1 MEDNINGS
9 VQEDELVSVNEQTE
23 DSTDKEPENKDV
35 QTVSEDK
42 PVNTETEEK
51 SSFLSDFL
59 EIFEVVII
67 SVFTVLLV
75 FKFIARPV
83 TVEGKSMY
91 PTLDDADK
99 LIMRTIGYSPEQGD
113 IIIVDNHE
121 SHTYVKGTEEITI
134 GPGLEKRI
142 IKRVIALGGQTV
154 DIDFETGKVT
164 VDGEELKEDYIADLT
179 HLNPGAF
186 DYPVKVPEGYV
197 FAMGDNRNNSTDS
210 RDSHVGLINEE
221 DIMGEAIMRF
231 YPFDK
236 FGLV

>member
-121 SHTYVKGTEEITI
+121 SHTYVKGTEEITT

-210 RDSHVGLINEE
+210 RDIHVGLISEE